1 MIMKTYFSIQ
11 MDGWTTNIYWLWM
24 LYIQKLKS
32 LDYQQHTNV
41 IIGSI
46 HRYLNNCLQLVFI
59 NDNHWIL
66 IKIHVFAPSLHYTT
80 YNSNTLMIRRL
91 PNDTIQLLTSIINVE
106 NLCQATNKWFML
118 WNFHNNICSQY
129 IAFGINF

>member
-106 NLCQATNKWFML
+106 NLLSTYANVMQQTNDSCCGISTITYVA
-118 WNFHNNICSQY
+118 NI
-129 IAFGINF
+129 